1 MEIVSK
7 IFVWLLA
14 IFSAC
19 LGIVAGG
26 TIGWIIGS
34 LISLITKLKCTF
46 TAFNVAMGAS
56 ITATLIS
63 FYVSYEQIQPLNC
76 EDGLD
81 RVMVCL
87 GPSLIPFWGAVVGG
101 FLGGCVGVLAKIFL
115 ELRDKE

>member
-7 IFVWLLA
+7 IFVWGLA

-19 LGIVAGG
+19 IGIIAGG
-26 TIGWIIGS
+26 TIGWIIGG

-46 TAFNVAMGAS
+46 TAFNVAVGAS
-56 ITATLIS
+56 LVATLIC

-76 EDGLD
+76 EDGFD
-81 RVMVCL
+81 EVMICL

-101 FLGGCVGVLAKIFL
+101 FLGACVGVLIKIFM
-115 ELRDKE
+115 ELKDK